1 MGLRLLAGRTLQP
14 GDRGEAAHAVVVNET
29 FARRFWP
36 TGSAVG
42 QRLKQGFADWET
54 PWREIVG
61 VVNDVKLDG
70 VDQDTPLQVYTPL
83 AQDTTRSVAIVA
95 RSSIAPEQTL
105 RALTDLVRE
114 MNGDLP
120 VYNASTLEDLLS
132 QSTARQRI
140 TAVIL
145 GIFAVVALLLA
156 AVGLY
161 GIVSQGVTERTSE
174 IGVRLALGATSATIV
189 RLFVGSG
196 FVTAG
201 LGILLGAVG
210 AYWLTGFLDGL
221 LFGVKP
227 ADAIAFASGAGV
239 LFAVALIACYVP
251 AARAARVSPTVALKG
266 D

>member
-1 MGLRLLAGRTLQP
+1 
-14 GDRGEAAHAVVVNET
+14 
-29 FARRFWP
+29 
-36 TGSAVG
+36 
-42 QRLKQGFADWET
+42 
-54 PWREIVG
+54 VG

-210 AYWLTGFLDGL
+210 AYWLTGFLEGL